1 MMRLDL
7 LIYPSVILLFVGVS
21 LDLRYY
27 RAFPEDDFFLMLTR
41 VFSIHFG
48 RYKLNDHFSLH
59 VLEINGSDLDNS
71 R

>member
-1 MMRLDL
+1 MRLDL
-7 LIYPSVILLFVGVS
+7 LIYPSVIPVFVGVC
-21 LDLRYY
+21 LLRYY